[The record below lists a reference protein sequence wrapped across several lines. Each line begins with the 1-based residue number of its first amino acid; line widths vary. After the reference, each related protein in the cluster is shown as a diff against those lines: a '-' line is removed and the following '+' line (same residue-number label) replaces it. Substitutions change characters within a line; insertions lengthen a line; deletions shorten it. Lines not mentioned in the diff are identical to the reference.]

1 MDFGNGSGYT
11 GSMWRDEE
19 EGERWRRGRGG
30 GGGEV
35 DFGNGSGYRGWML
48 RERRLRDYRKE
59 IMV

>member
-1 MDFGNGSGYT
+1 MGLDGGGCD
-11 GSMWRDEE
+11 RC
-19 EGERWRRGRGG
+19 GETRRGRGG